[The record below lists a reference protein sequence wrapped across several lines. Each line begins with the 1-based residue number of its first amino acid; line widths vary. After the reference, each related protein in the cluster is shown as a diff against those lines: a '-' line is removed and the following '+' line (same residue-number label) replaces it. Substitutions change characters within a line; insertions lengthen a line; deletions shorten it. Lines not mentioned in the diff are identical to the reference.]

1 MSKFKQRFPDYEA
14 DWDYYYDELDD
25 KDATVQLD
33 IEALDLE
40 GREEMPVH
48 VSIDFKLPTWGE
60 DGEQTPLC
68 QATNQLMWDFARAF
82 EGNYLCMHAAVIY
95 FDDELHHHFYFEDQ
109 EGLGEAIKAWLDKH
123 TKPLDLNYKL
133 YYNESV
139 SWETYDSIYPTDAN
153 FLQMHSRVSF
163 VLLREQG
170 DLSIAPRPLQFWAV
184 FESEEDAIAAEQA
197 LSQRDYISV
206 GIEHLDPKAKLEDLK
221 DKEADRVYTLREVN
235 EEDGRYLLR
244 FLKVMSLESFFKFK
258 DLIEEPY
265 DFVHELEGDFFG
277 WDCEVVRA
285 PEDLLLDDSEGS
297 EAEA

>member
-14 DWDYYYDELDD
+14 DWNYYYTELDD
-25 KDATVQLD
+25 KSATVELD
-33 IEALDLE
+33 LKALDLE
-40 GREEMPVH
+40 VREEMPVH
-48 VSIDFKLPTWGE
+48 VSIDFKFPTWGE

-68 QATNQLMWDFARAF
+68 QATNQLMWDFDRAF
-82 EGNYLCMHAAVIY
+82 EGNCLCMHAAVIY

-109 EGLGEAIKAWLDKH
+109 EGLGEAIKAWLDQH
-123 TKPLDLNYKL
+123 TKPLDLDYKL

-197 LSQRDYISV
+197 LSQRDYISL
-206 GIEHLDPKAKLEDLK
+206 GIEQLAPRASLEDLK
-221 DKEADRVYTLREVN
+221 DEHADRVYTVCELDEVD
-235 EEDGRYLLR
+235 ECYLLR
-244 FLKVMSLESFFKFK
+244 FLKVMSLESFAQFK
-258 DLIEEPY
+258 DFIEEL
-265 DFVHELEGDFFG
+265 HEDIHGLYGDFLG